1 MNREIERNRELQKKL
16 ENKNFN
22 IKELKKKL
30 AIEEEKNNKLIDE
43 LHEVYTKYDRLKRFA
58 SGDSGAF
65 IEIEDKLKEEI
76 ENHNKIIEDFVQKL
90 QTQKKENESLEKQI
104 KKSKV
109 LNSNLDGALNAIIKE
124 NEDLKK
130 NINFLEFELDDK
142 KNENITLEKEIK
154 KYTFLN
160 DEMDKAC
167 GNLIKENKKL
177 KIELITNMNNNN

>member
-1 MNREIERNRELQKKL
+1 MY
-16 ENKNFN
+16 KN
-22 IKELKKKL
+22 
-30 AIEEEKNNKLIDE
+30 
-43 LHEVYTKYDRLKRFA
+43 YKR
-58 SGDSGAF
+58 
-65 IEIEDKLKEEI
+65 K
-76 ENHNKIIEDFVQKL
+76 
-90 QTQKKENESLEKQI
+90 KKENESLEKQI

-109 LNSNLDGALNAIIKE
+109 LNLNLDGALNAIIKE

-177 KIELITNMNNNN
+177 KIELITSMNNNN